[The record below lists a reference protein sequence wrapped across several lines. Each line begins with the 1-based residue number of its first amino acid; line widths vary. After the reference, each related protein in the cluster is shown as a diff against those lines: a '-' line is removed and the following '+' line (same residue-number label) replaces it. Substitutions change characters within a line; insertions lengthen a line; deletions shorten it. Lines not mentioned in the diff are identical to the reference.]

1 MFRGSSPTKIDDK
14 GRLKVP
20 TGFRRDLEER
30 FGREVYITS
39 VLGTSVLLYPLSVWQ
54 EIEARLSA
62 LPSTDRTKQRY
73 LERVSYFGQQSQ
85 LDSQGRVVIPPLLR
99 ESADMTGEVIVSS
112 RLDYLEIWNHDRL
125 RSRFAE
131 EKFGDDDFDYLSAKG
146 I

>member
-1 MFRGSSPTKIDDK
+1 MFRGSSPAKIDDK
-14 GRLKVP
+14 GRLKIP

-39 VLGTSVLLYPLSVWQ
+39 VLGSSVLLYPLSVWQ
-54 EIEARLSA
+54 EIEARLAA

-73 LERVSYFGQQSQ
+73 LERVSYYGQQTQ

-99 ESADMTGEVIVSS
+99 ESADMTGEVIVSA
-112 RLDYLEIWNHDRL
+112 RLDYMEIWNHDRL
-125 RSRFAE
+125 RARFEIEA
-131 EKFGDDDFDYLSAKG
+131 FGDDDFDYLSEKG